1 MSKKELYADILLPLP
16 LQQNYTYR
24 IPPDLKDE
32 VEPGKRVIV
41 HFGSRKFY
49 SGIIVKLYEEPKKSI
64 SIKDITEVLDESPI
78 ATEKQFEFWKWLAQY
93 YICSEGEIMNAAL
106 PAGLKMESKTQY
118 TIHPLFDE
126 DFTRL
131 DDDEYMIAEGILK
144 NNILTPGDIQA
155 ISGKRSVQSLI
166 RSLVE
171 KCVIYP
177 QEEINEKYIPKK
189 RIFLSLNK
197 EYTDKGIMNALL
209 VKLEKKAPKQ
219 YRAMMHFFNLGSGQ
233 KEVEKNALNK
243 EVGNGATKALIDK
256 GIFEEYEKTISRIP
270 VSEETASISD
280 IFLSPE
286 QKNAFEEIKTTF
298 KEEKTALLWGITGS
312 GKTEIYIK
320 LIEECFEQGKQA
332 LYLLPEIALTGYMVK
347 RLKKYFGSRLL
358 VYHSRFNM
366 HEKVEIWK
374 KVLTAKEPLLIMG
387 ARSSVFLPFPNPG
400 LIIVDEE
407 HDYSYKQQDPAPR
420 YQARDAAIMLA
431 KFNNA
436 NIILGSATPSA
447 ESWHNAKE
455 GNYSLIKLMQRFGD
469 AHLPQV
475 HIVDI
480 KEATIRK
487 TMRSYLSP
495 QLFGAIQNS
504 LNEHKQIIL
513 FQNRRGYSTWLE
525 CNHCG
530 WTPLCKNC
538 DVSMTYHK
546 KIELLKCHYC
556 GYTERVPSECPK
568 CKNTE
573 IQMKGM
579 GTQKAEDEL
588 GILFQNTGIARMDMD
603 SARGKNAHQALLDGF
618 DSGKYQIL
626 VGTQMVSKGLDFGRV
641 EVVGILNGDNLHTFP
656 DFRSHESAFQ
666 LMMQVAGRA
675 GRRKNPGHVFIQV
688 YDKDNPIVK
697 FVENYDYE
705 GFMEKELASREI
717 YQYPP
722 YYRLLKIIIRHK
734 TKEVSLE
741 ASFQLAKTLKSFI
754 PERQVMGPVYPVV
767 ARVKNYY
774 IRQILIKLPRLNH
787 LHKLK
792 KRIYDETRLLNNKE
806 MFKSCRISIDV
817 DPH

>member
-1 MSKKELYADILLPLP
+1 MSKTELYADILLPLP
-16 LQQNYTYR
+16 LQQYYTYR

-32 VEPGKRVIV
+32 VKPGKRVIV
-41 HFGSRKFY
+41 HFGSKRFY
-49 SGIIVKLYEEPKKSI
+49 SGLIVKLYEEPKKSI
-64 SIKDITEVLDESPI
+64 SIKDITEVLDEEPI

-93 YICSEGEIMNAAL
+93 YICSEGELMNAAL
-106 PAGLKMESKTQY
+106 PAGLKMESKTKY
-118 TIHPLFDE
+118 AIHPLFDE
-126 DFTRL
+126 DFSRL
-131 DDDEYMIAEGILK
+131 DDDEYMIAEGIMKHETLS
-144 NNILTPGDIQA
+144 PGDIQA
-155 ISGKRSVQSLI
+155 ISGKRSVQALI

-197 EYTDKGIMNALL
+197 EYTNEGIMNAFLT
-209 VKLEKKAPKQ
+209 KLETKAPKQ
-219 YRAMMHFFNLGSGQ
+219 YRAILHFFNLGSGQ
-233 KEVEKNALNK
+233 KEVEKTALVKESTNAA
-243 EVGNGATKALIDK
+243 VKALIDK
-256 GIFEEYEKTISRIP
+256 GVLEQYEKTVSRIP
-270 VSEETASISD
+270 VSDETASIND
-280 IFLSPE
+280 IILSPA
-286 QKNAFEEIKTTF
+286 QDKAFEEINESF
-298 KEEKTALLWGITGS
+298 SEEKTALLWGVTGS

-320 LIEECFEQGKQA
+320 LIEKCFEEGKQA

-347 RLKKYFGSRLL
+347 RLKKYFGSKLL

-374 KVLTAKEPLLIMG
+374 KVLSAKEPLLIMG
-387 ARSSVFLPFPNPG
+387 ARSSVFLPFSYPG

-420 YQARDAAIMLA
+420 YHARDAAIMLA
-431 KFNNA
+431 KFNKA
-436 NIILGSATPSA
+436 KVVLGTATPSA
-447 ESWHNAKE
+447 ESWYNAKE
-455 GNYSLIKLMQRFGD
+455 DNYRLVKLMQRFGD
-469 AHLPQV
+469 AKLPLV

-480 KEATIRK
+480 KEATMRK

-495 QLFGAIQNS
+495 QLFGAMQQT
-504 LNEHKQIIL
+504 LNDHKQIIL

-530 WTPLCKNC
+530 WTPICKNC

-546 KIELLKCHYC
+546 QIDLLKCHYC

-568 CKNTE
+568 CQNTE

-588 GILFQNTGIARMDMD
+588 GILFQNTEIARMDMD
-603 SARGKNAHQALLDGF
+603 TVRGKNAHQAILDGF
-618 DSGKYQIL
+618 DNGKYQIL

-641 EVVGILNGDNLHTFP
+641 EVVGILNGDNLHTYP

-675 GRRKNPGHVFIQV
+675 GRRKNPGQVFIQV

-705 GFMEKELASREI
+705 GFMEQELASREI

-722 YYRLLKIIIRHK
+722 FYRLLKISIKHK

-741 ASFQLAKTLKSFI
+741 AGAQLAGILKGFI
-754 PERQVMGPVYPVV
+754 PEKQVLGPVYPVV
-767 ARVKNYY
+767 ARVKNLY
-774 IRQILIKLPRLNH
+774 IRQILIKLPRLNQ

-792 KRIYDETRLLNNKE
+792 KRIYDETRLLNNRE
-806 MFKSCRISIDV
+806 IFKGCRISIDV